1 LIEDASASIGD
12 RTLGDGRL
20 ADIIVGSART
30 PKLLNLPSGGFI
42 TSNNSAFMERLGDR
56 PNHPQPNPAICAGI
70 TEELKHA
77 QNTIDS
83 LAGLS
88 EALKSRLDA
97 VVHREKRGLC
107 AGLLHEEPKSLA
119 KKARDDGLVTVGG
132 KSLLSICPRYDRFL
146 SDGALVELKKL
157 DPKSVG
163 GEELKYISEVMS
175 SG

>member
-1 LIEDASASIGD
+1 
-12 RTLGDGRL
+12 
-20 ADIIVGSART
+20 
-30 PKLLNLPSGGFI
+30 
-42 TSNNSAFMERLGDR
+42 
-56 PNHPQPNPAICAGI
+56 
-70 TEELKHA
+70 
-77 QNTIDS
+77 
-83 LAGLS
+83 
-88 EALKSRLDA
+88 
-97 VVHREKRGLC
+97 LC